1 VIVAAQA
8 ITIATAAAAYGEE
21 GHVFSFWFLVF
32 SF

>member
-21 GHVFSFWFLVF
+21 GHVFGF
-32 SF
+32 